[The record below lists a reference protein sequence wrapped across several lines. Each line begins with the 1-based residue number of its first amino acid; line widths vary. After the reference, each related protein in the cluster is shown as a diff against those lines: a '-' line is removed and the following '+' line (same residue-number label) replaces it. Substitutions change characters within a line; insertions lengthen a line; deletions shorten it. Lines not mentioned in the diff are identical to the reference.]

1 MNLTKNIL
9 AANARILWVMAIP
22 SNRILPIVCTVIARP
37 EGSTGRSFLDTAA
50 KVPALPFCGYAFGA
64 SGSGLCGFAL
74 RRRRFARRASRNRSA
89 LIRSL
94 SCASFANC
102 VLQINAYAR
111 APDAKSPAKAQAA

>member
-1 MNLTKNIL
+1 MPDFYGVLT
-9 AANARILWVMAIP
+9 IP
-22 SNRILPIVCTVIARP
+22 SNRILSNVCIAVVRPKRSVDKRAFFSCWARFTAVIVP
-37 EGSTGRSFLDTAA
+37 DE
-50 KVPALPFCGYAFGA
+50 PFGGYAFGA

-102 VLQINAYAR
+102 VLRSIPTAR

>member
-1 MNLTKNIL
+1 MPDFYGVLT
-9 AANARILWVMAIP
+9 IP
-22 SNRILPIVCTVIARP
+22 SNRILSNVCIAVVRSKNSIVEEREFFTCWPRFTAAIVCARP
-37 EGSTGRSFLDTAA
+37 LGD
-50 KVPALPFCGYAFGA
+50 YAFGA

-102 VLQINAYAR
+102 VLRSIPTAR
-111 APDAKSPAKAQAA
+111 APDAKSPTKAQAA

>member
-1 MNLTKNIL
+1 MPEFYGVVT
-9 AANARILWVMAIP
+9 IP
-22 SNRILPIVCTVIARP
+22 SNRILSNICIAVVRPKNSIVEEREFFTCWPR
-37 EGSTGRSFLDTAA
+37 FTAA
-50 KVPALPFCGYAFGA
+50 IVPALPLGGYAFGA

-102 VLQINAYAR
+102 VLRSILPAR
-111 APDAKSPAKAQAA
+111 APDAKSPTKAQAA

>member
-1 MNLTKNIL
+1 MPEFYGVVT
-9 AANARILWVMAIP
+9 IP
-22 SNRILPIVCTVIARP
+22 SNRILPNVCIAVVRPKSSIVEKREV
-37 EGSTGRSFLDTAA
+37 L
-50 KVPALPFCGYAFGA
+50 VPLGGYAFGA

-94 SCASFANC
+94 SCASFAKC
-102 VLQINAYAR
+102 LLRSIPTAR

>member
-1 MNLTKNIL
+1 MPEFYGVVT
-9 AANARILWVMAIP
+9 IP
-22 SNRILPIVCTVIARP
+22 SNRILSNVCTVVARP
-37 EGSTGRSFLDTAA
+37 KSSTVEKREFFPCWPRFTAA
-50 KVPALPFCGYAFGA
+50 IVPALSLGGYAFGA

-94 SCASFANC
+94 SCASFAKC
-102 VLQINAYAR
+102 LLRSIPTAR